1 MSLSLAVTVTAKT
14 IQAKSRGLILK
25 DLKTY
30 REELNKLRVAALTQG
45 PSRAAAVK
53 GVRKNIARSL
63 TIAHK
68 KHRDIVRKSLKDSK
82 FKPKDLRVK
91 KTRALRRALTP
102 SERAIKTLRQ
112 KKRAAYAES
121 RKFAIQ
127 A

>member
-1 MSLSLAVTVTAKT
+1 MLTTAVTAKT
-14 IQAKSRGLILK
+14 IQAKTRGNILK

-45 PSRAAAVK
+45 PSRAAAIK

-68 KHRDIVRKSLKDSK
+68 KHRDIVRKS
-82 FKPKDLRVK
+82 FKGASHLPKDLRVK
-91 KTRALRRALTP
+91 KTRAQRRALTP
-102 SERAIKTLRQ
+102 GERAIRTLRQ
-112 KKRAAYAES
+112 KKRATAVQN
-121 RKFAIQ
+121 RKFAVQ